1 LSPFCSPEL
10 VFNGME
16 NNNSKIV
23 LVLTHKGLESV
34 MVDALDSES
43 RQMGYNV
50 CAALEP
56 TFAEVNK
63 IVREMYSTMAE
74 RIEAQ

>member
-1 LSPFCSPEL
+1 LSHFCSPEL
-10 VFNGME
+10 VFKGME
-16 NNNSKIV
+16 NTNSKIV
-23 LVLTHKGLESV
+23 LVLTLKGLESV

-56 TFAEVNK
+56 TFAKVNQ
-63 IVREMYSTMAE
+63 IVREMYGAMPE
-74 RIEAQ
+74 RIKAQ